1 MKTFEQL
8 REQTTP
14 DIIKKMAE
22 LAEGFELDTD
32 GDNIGIKDPFDNFYY
47 FEDDIPKNM
56 ETFPLL
62 LHRAVEGWN
71 KINPCKP
78 IQILCNC
85 ISFIT
90 DEDDPA
96 SVEWGYDNEQY
107 EPCHLTQCEMAIW
120 DCLLNI
126 LKQEERDE

>member
-1 MKTFEQL
+1 MKTFEEL
-8 REQTTP
+8 KERTDP
-14 DIIKKMAE
+14 DIIKQFVE
-22 LAEGFELDTD
+22 LAEMFELSYFD
-32 GDNIGIKDPFDNFYY
+32 GHGDIVIFPYNKALPLSVIYDNGIVFS
-47 FEDDIPKNM
+47 
-56 ETFPLL
+56 TL
-62 LHRAVEGWN
+62 LHRVVEGWN

-107 EPCHLTQCEMAIW
+107 EPCHLTVCEMAIW
-120 DCLLNI
+120 DCLLEV
-126 LKQEERDE
+126 LK

>member
-1 MKTFEQL
+1 MKTFEEL
-8 REQTTP
+8 KERTDP
-14 DIIKKMAE
+14 DIIKQFVE
-22 LAEGFELDTD
+22 LAEMFELSYFD
-32 GDNIGIKDPFDNFYY
+32 GHGDIVIFPYNKALPLSVIYDNGIVFS
-47 FEDDIPKNM
+47 
-56 ETFPLL
+56 TL

-107 EPCHLTQCEMAIW
+107 EPCHLTVCEMAIW
-120 DCLLNI
+120 DCLLNM
-126 LKQEERDE
+126 

>member
-1 MKTFEQL
+1 MKTFEEL
-8 REQTTP
+8 KERTDP
-14 DIIKKMAE
+14 DIIKQFVE
-22 LAEGFELDTD
+22 LAEMFELSYFD
-32 GDNIGIKDPFDNFYY
+32 GHGDIVIFPYNKALPLSVIYDNGIVFS
-47 FEDDIPKNM
+47 
-56 ETFPLL
+56 TL

-107 EPCHLTQCEMAIW
+107 EPCHLTVCEMAIW
-120 DCLLNI
+120 DCLLEV
-126 LKQEERDE
+126 LK

>member
-1 MKTFEQL
+1 MITFTDLQKKW
-8 REQTTP
+8 TP
-14 DIIKKMAE
+14 EITKRAVE

-71 KINPCKP
+71 KDKKDNINNGIFVDFDK
-78 IQILCNC
+78 ILVWRLRQKDE
-85 ISFIT
+85 SF
-90 DEDDPA
+90 DFKD
-96 SVEWGYDNEQY
+96 Y
-107 EPCHLTQCEMAIW
+107 EPCHLTQGEMAIW
-120 DCLLNI
+120 DCLLDI
-126 LKQEERDE
+126 FAETGGER